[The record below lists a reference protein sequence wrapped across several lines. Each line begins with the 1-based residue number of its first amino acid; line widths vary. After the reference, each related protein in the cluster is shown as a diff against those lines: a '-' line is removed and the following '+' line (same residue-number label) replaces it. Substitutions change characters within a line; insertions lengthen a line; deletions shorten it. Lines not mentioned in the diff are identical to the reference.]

1 MVSRSFL
8 CTLSAL
14 LLTVC
19 VSCSSSSSSSSS
31 LPPGPSEGG
40 TAANPSA
47 AGEGSNVIRMTGSDT
62 MVNLAQAWAE
72 TYAKKHPDVSIQVA
86 GGGSGVGIA
95 GLIDNVVDIAT
106 SSRQMSEKEIGK
118 AKTSGGEPKEFIVGQ
133 DALAVYVHKDNPME
147 AISIEELAEIYG
159 DGGKTEKWSDLGVD
173 NKACDAGKI
182 VRVSRQNN
190 SGTYVYFRET
200 VVGEK
205 RDFKDGSIDQ
215 NGSKDVVTLVGKTGC
230 AIGYSGMAYATPDV
244 KMLKISKK
252 KGEAA
257 IAPTVENAANH
268 TYPISRPLFLYTR
281 GEPKGVVKEFIDWCL
296 AEEGQKVVADI
307 GYVPNS
313 PAGK

>member
-1 MVSRSFL
+1 
-8 CTLSAL
+8 
-14 LLTVC
+14 
-19 VSCSSSSSSSSS
+19 
-31 LPPGPSEGG
+31 
-40 TAANPSA
+40 
-47 AGEGSNVIRMTGSDT
+47 

-72 TYAKKHPDVSIQVA
+72 TYSKKHPDVSIQVA

-106 SSRQMSEKEIGK
+106 ASRKMSDKEIAK
-118 AKTSGGEPKEFIVGQ
+118 AKQNGGDPKEIIVGQ
-133 DALAVYVHKDNPME
+133 DALAVYVHKDNPIE

-159 DGGKTEKWSDLGVD
+159 DGGKTEKWSELGIQ
-173 NKACDAGKI
+173 NKACEADKI

-230 AIGYSGMAYATPDV
+230 AIGYSGMAYATPEV

-252 KGEAA
+252 KGGES

-268 TYPISRPLFLYTR
+268 SYPISRPLFLYTH
-281 GEPKGVVKEFIDWCL
+281 GEPKGALKDFIDWCL
-296 AEEGQKVVADI
+296 AEEGQKVVSEV

-313 PAGK
+313 NSVK